1 MTPRRL
7 SIGVACA
14 ALLMAACGSSASHT
28 SGSASSTAS
37 GTGGAAAARTAVVT
51 RTLAQGKTAGV
62 DLDQDCVTKL
72 VAQLS
77 DDDATL
83 LAASSADTS
92 PTATSPKLSTAG
104 EKLGTKILG
113 CSKGSTNTA
122 LIEAAATKVLTAAG
136 GSSLDSKCVHA
147 KLATLTDAT
156 LQLVI
161 DSGPDATGDQLST
174 VGYLLIDCIAK
185 SATS

>member
-14 ALLMAACGSSASHT
+14 ALLMAACGSSAAHT

-92 PTATSPKLSTAG
+92 PTATALESPSVSGLSSDAGASTFSTA
-104 EKLGTKILG
+104 T
-113 CSKGSTNTA
+113 SVDGSLPTIVAVYVFPSPN
-122 LIEAAATKVLTAAG
+122 K
-136 GSSLDSKCVHA
+136 
-147 KLATLTDAT
+147 TLTELA
-156 LQLVI
+156 
-161 DSGPDATGDQLST
+161 PDEYQGILFS
-174 VGYLLIDCIAK
+174 CF
-185 SATS
+185 